1 MIALALFFAPY
12 PAAGI
17 GIFAVVYAAKE
28 FLRSAD
34 KRQFLAE
41 EIFSVPNIV
50 GVFWLLPLL
59 VLYFM
64 TNTEGMDKLWYVFD
78 YTTPKRLVI
87 FMILEFLLYAAILA
101 PSYCRSVFLQ
111 LPSCRSALSLF
122 SGLTNR
128 TIFVCGLQFRLLS
141 S

>member
-1 MIALALFFAPY
+1 MVAY
-12 PAAGI
+12 AG
-17 GIFAVVYAAKE
+17 KE
-28 FLRSAD
+28 LLQSKCR
-34 KRQFLAE
+34 KRFIAE

-78 YTTPKRLVI
+78 YTTPLRLII

-101 PSYCRSVFLQ
+101 PSYCRSVFFTT
-111 LPSCRSALSLF
+111 AVLSLCLIPF